1 MHCWNDQSYFLN
13 KSGWEILM
21 KTSPFRIILKCIQF
35 KNWSTVLHCICMEII
50 VYFSPF
56 LLHVLEWIAQLKNN
70 VLLINCICVYSVS
83 VIIVNSTII
92 HQIILHLFV
101 HSVSHILA
109 KWPTGSILN
118 KYCCRNLATEA
129 FSQPGLENHLGIN
142 HFIKYFKTFDVD
154 FPITKIEIL
163 LLLVGLS
170 PVTSPVWLNLSGS
183 TSTSIGP
190 RVTESLSLS
199 TAARSQHKERKV
211 VLKRTVGDGGGAG
224 SWDLTWGKRTSL
236 KVKTQI
242 PP

>member
-154 FPITKIEIL
+154 FPDNKNRDFAVVSWTLSCDQSGVVKPVRINLHQHRSQGHWITKPL
-163 LLLVGLS
+163 HHGK
-170 PVTSPVWLNLSGS
+170 VTAKGEEG
-183 TSTSIGP
+183 GP
-190 RVTESLSLS
+190 
-199 TAARSQHKERKV
+199 
-211 VLKRTVGDGGGAG
+211 
-224 SWDLTWGKRTSL
+224 
-236 KVKTQI
+236 
-242 PP
+242 